1 MSTVVSEKIDNVI
14 SFAESLIGVK
24 YVRWEKRK
32 DYNFHCDELPSL
44 DRLKMEGCVV
54 PASLI
59 Y

>member
-1 MSTVVSEKIDNVI
+1 MKKADNVI

-24 YVRWEKRK
+24 YVRWEKGK
-32 DYNFHCDELPSL
+32 KIIIFTVMNCLLWTGS
-44 DRLKMEGCVV
+44 KWKGCVV